1 MAHDILAEDD
11 VEAFIGRRNRPRFD
25 QLARKLLERH
35 KDDPAITSLRQ
46 RLESE
51 NPGII
56 DELGRH
62 RKVWDLSQH
71 EKIDTPSAK
80 IVTPRMVE
88 TMHLVG
94 SADEI
99 CEGIVKLIEAGATT
113 IATATYTI
121 IDKRTMMRR
130 IGEEIM
136 PHFRN

>member
-1 MAHDILAEDD
+1 MRTIIYISDTK
-11 VEAFIGRRNRPRFD
+11 EAALREVGGFY
-25 QLARKLLERH
+25 QLDYKVLE
-35 KDDPAITSLRQ
+35 KYKEDPAIASLRQ
-46 RLESE
+46 RLEAE
-51 NPGII
+51 NPGIL
-56 DELGRH
+56 DEFGRH
-62 RKVWDLSQH
+62 RKVWNLSQH

-80 IVTPRMVE
+80 IVTPRMIE

-94 SADEI
+94 SVDEI
-99 CEGIVKLIEAGATT
+99 CEGIAKLIEVGTTT